1 MIKPSWLKQK
11 INATFEIGEGSNK
24 LPGLCL
30 DLLSEQKR
38 SWQDLREGYEA
49 LKTVKERNL
58 PCRGF
63 SVRIQHN
70 PGRIRS
76 SQAEVGQK
84 NREGR
89 SCFLCLDRL
98 PDGQKGVLYRGN
110 YLILCNPM
118 PVFPSRFI
126 VSHLDHQRQ
135 AIHEHMDTL
144 LHLMVDFGSD
154 WAVLYNGPRC
164 GASAPDH
171 LHFQIVPSGRMPVE
185 KGIRDEK
192 RIDLI
197 TQVDGV
203 SFYLLRNLGRAVIL
217 LEGDDPIP
225 VGKGFKNFLDA
236 LKRVLPIDEEPMMN
250 LAAYYEERKWR
261 LVIFPRR
268 KHRPDAFFREG
279 DSRLVVSP
287 GAIDMAGVLVTPVKK
302 DFERMDATTVR
313 GIYREVSLEGKT
325 VQRAIEVMEDLK
337 SFSPP

>member
-1 MIKPSWLKQK
+1 MAMDALLKQK
-11 INATFEIGEGSNK
+11 TYAVFKGGNGPKS

-30 DLLSEQKR
+30 ELLSEQKR

-76 SQAEVGQK
+76 SLADAGQK
-84 NREGR
+84 NRNER
-89 SCFLCLDRL
+89 LCFLCMDRL
-98 PDGQKGVLYRGN
+98 PEDQKGILYRGN

-118 PVFPSRFI
+118 PIFPFHFT
-126 VSHLDHQRQ
+126 VSHLDHHRQ
-135 AIHEHMDTL
+135 AIQEHLATL
-144 LHLMVDFGSD
+144 LHLMVDLGSG

-192 RIDLI
+192 RLDLI
-197 TQVDGV
+197 TQVDGAF
-203 SFYLLRNLGRAVIL
+203 FYLLRDLGRAVIL
-217 LEGDDPIP
+217 LEGEDPIP
-225 VGKGFKNFLDA
+225 VGKGFRNFLNA
-236 LKRVLPIDEEPMMN
+236 LKKVLFIDEEPMMN
-250 LAAYYEERKWR
+250 LAAYYEEKKWR
-261 LVIFPRR
+261 LVIFPRQ

-279 DSRLVVSP
+279 DGRLVVSP

-302 DFERMDATTVR
+302 DFERMDSTTVM
-313 GIYREVSLEGKT
+313 GIYGEVSLKEKA
-325 VQRAIEVMEDLK
+325 VERALEAMEHLK
-337 SFSPP
+337 SLSPP